1 MFRNRENI
9 RIIPIDAIIIL
20 AIVVFGLL
28 IHNNP
33 VKSIPVHKSSP
44 VSYYIAVSES
54 NAVSNPYIT
63 LQVFQKT
70 WILNKDNYN
79 ILAFNCNPLTESQKT
94 GISIGHFLALRQNLK
109 IIPQFILR
117 YHLFP
122 KEPDAFPYLS

>member
-9 RIIPIDAIIIL
+9 RIIPTDAIIIL

-33 VKSIPVHKSSP
+33 VKSLPVHKSSP

-54 NAVSNPYIT
+54 NAVSNPCIR
-63 LQVFQKT
+63 LQVYQKT

-79 ILAFNCNPLTESQKT
+79 ILAFNRNPLTESQRT
-94 GISIGHFLALRQNLK
+94 GINISHFLALRQNLN

-122 KEPDAFPYLS
+122 EEPDAFPYLG

>member
-9 RIIPIDAIIIL
+9 RIIPNDTIIL
-20 AIVVFGLL
+20 IAILFFGLL

-33 VKSIPVHKSSP
+33 LKSIPVHKSSP
-44 VSYYIAVSES
+44 VSCYIAVSDS
-54 NAVSNPYIT
+54 NAVSNQFVR

-79 ILAFNCNPLTESQKT
+79 ILAFNRNPLAESQKT
-94 GISIGHFLALRQNLK
+94 GLNINHFQCLRQSLNT
-109 IIPQFILR
+109 IPPFILR

-122 KEPDAFPYLS
+122 EESDAFPDLG